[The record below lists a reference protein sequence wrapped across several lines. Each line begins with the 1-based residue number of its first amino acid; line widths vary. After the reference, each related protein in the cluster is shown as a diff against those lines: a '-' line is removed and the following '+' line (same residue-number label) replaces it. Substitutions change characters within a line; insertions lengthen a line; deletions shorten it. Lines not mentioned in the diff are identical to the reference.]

1 MLNLILIMIV
11 ITDSNIIFSALKTP
25 NGIVAKIINAK
36 SNIQFYAPSYLIE
49 EIKTHSVK
57 ISKDKKQVL
66 QNLNVL
72 LEKIKIIDVDK
83 IPKKNVIDA
92 IEIVKDID
100 IDDVVFVALHLYKK
114 HKIWTS
120 DKVLINGLEAKGY
133 KICVT
138 TSELKSKLYK
148 K

>member
-1 MLNLILIMIV
+1 MIV
-11 ITDSNIIFSALKTP
+11 ITDSNILFSALISP
-25 NGIVAKIINAK
+25 NGTVAKILTDK
-36 SNIQFYAPSYLIE
+36 SNIQFYAPNYLIE
-49 EIKTHSVK
+49 EIRRHSGK
-57 ISKDKKQVL
+57 ISDNKKEVL
-66 QNLNVL
+66 ARLEIL
-72 LEKIKIIDVDK
+72 LERIEIIDVDT
-83 IPKKNVIDA
+83 IPKEKVIQA

-100 IDDVVFVALHLYKK
+100 LDDAFFVALHLFKK

-120 DKVLINGLEAKGY
+120 DKVLIKGLERKGY